1 MKKKV
6 AFIITVY
13 KNDKLEYFKEA
24 IESIINQDYGFENIN
39 IYLGID
45 GKLPDEIEKF
55 IEDNKTI
62 FYKIIKNQENKGL
75 AYTLNRLIDNLENE
89 EYIFRMDSDD
99 ICKLDRVSKQ
109 VNFMEKNKSIEI
121 LGGAIEE
128 IDEDGNIKMIRTYPK
143 STKEAKEYIT
153 KASIFAH
160 PAVCFRKSFFEK
172 EFKYSE
178 KYRFNQDLALWYEAL
193 LNSIEISNLND
204 VILKLRTSNDF
215 YKRRSYKRAFGEF
228 KIYWNGILKLYGYNY
243 RLVYPVL
250 RLITRLMPPFMVKVM
265 YNKKFREILNK

>member
-1 MKKKV
+1 VKV

-45 GKLPDEIEKF
+45 GKLPRDIENYIQENEKLF
-55 IEDNKTI
+55 HRV
-62 FYKIIKNQENKGL
+62 IKNDKNMGL

-89 EYIFRMDSDD
+89 KYVFRMDSDD

-109 VNFMEKNKSIEI
+109 INFMKKNQSIEI

-128 IDEDGNIKMIRTYPK
+128 FDENGNILMIRKYPK
-143 STKEAKEYIT
+143 NNKEALNYIY

-160 PAVCFRKSFFEK
+160 PAVCFRKSFFNK
-172 EFKYSE
+172 GFRYNIKH
-178 KYRFNQDLALWYEAL
+178 RFSQDLELWFQALF
-193 LNSIEISNLND
+193 NDIEISNIND
-204 VILKLRTSNDF
+204 IILSLRVSNNF
-215 YKRRSYKRAFGEF
+215 HKRRSLKKGFGELN
-228 KIYWNGILKLYGYNY
+228 IYWNGIKELYGYNY
-243 RLVYPVL
+243 RLIYPIM
-250 RLITRLMPPFMVKVM
+250 RIFIRLMPPVFIKII
-265 YNKKFREILNK
+265 YNKKIRNFLNN